1 MIWYDN
7 NHQLKLAAASVIFL
21 PVSRFNQCFGV
32 FGVLDRLHGTD
43 TKFRGTKQYE
53 RHTLLTSLTPLNE
66 SIPDTPK
73 KGQWWPATPDL

>member
-1 MIWYDN
+1 M
-7 NHQLKLAAASVIFL
+7 IFL
-21 PVSRFNQCFGV
+21 PISRFNQCFGV

-73 KGQWWPATPDL
+73 KGQ

>member
-1 MIWYDN
+1 MIYDN
-7 NHQLKLAAASVIFL
+7 NHQLKLAAPSVMFL